1 MSASPIRYVASE
13 PTTDPAERVRE
24 LEIQARRFRAII
36 AEQDA
41 ELAKRDKLINEL
53 ITEAADRA

>member
-1 MSASPIRYVASE
+1 MSGYISRPCAGN
-13 PTTDPAERVRE
+13 PAERLRE
-24 LEIQARRFRAII
+24 LEIQARRFRAVI

-41 ELAKRDKLINEL
+41 ELAARDRLINEL

>member
-1 MSASPIRYVASE
+1 MSAIPFPYEANP
-13 PTTDPAERVRE
+13 PTTDPTERVRE

-41 ELAKRDKLINEL
+41 ELAKRDRLINEL